1 MYMLNQVTIF
11 LMKTTVYKKNWWRHY
26 EVTHWFVDCLGCRS
40 LGPLKLHN
48 KFREELTKNLKSL
61 QYACHVLKHG
71 ITIYCTQGRT
81 ENQFK
86 LATWAMPTKF
96 MEEVNCFLRLPS
108 SQTV

>member
-1 MYMLNQVTIF
+1 M
-11 LMKTTVYKKNWWRHY
+11 R
-26 EVTHWFVDCLGCRS
+26 LGCRS
-40 LGPLKLHN
+40 LGPLKLDN
-48 KFREELTKNLKSL
+48 KFREELTKNLKSH
-61 QYACHVLKHG
+61 YACHVLKHG

-86 LATWAMPTKF
+86 LATWAMLTKF